1 MAEPSPLRVILE
13 LLAAREGSWTLGLD
27 MVRASDGRL
36 SRGTIYVHLLQ
47 LEDAHHVLARG
58 PRFDGR
64 FEYQITSTGRA
75 ALLRDDL

>member
-1 MAEPSPLRVILE
+1 MAEASASRVILE
-13 LLAAREGSWTLGLD
+13 LLATREGSWTLGLD
-27 MVRASDGRL
+27 MIRASAGRL
-36 SRGTIYVHLLQ
+36 YRGSIYVHLLQ
-47 LEDAHHVLARG
+47 LEDAHYVLARG